1 MVLVITDSPLSNRGS
16 ELSVL
21 GSQFEGFKAIF
32 GDLYDPDTNP
42 NGIVNLGVSENVTV
56 PSVDGELCERK
67 ISSTALLIYCLY
79 SL

>member
-1 MVLVITDSPLSNRGS
+1 MVLVTTDSPLSNRGS

-32 GDLYDPDTNP
+32 GDLYNPDTNA
-42 NGIVNLGVSENVTV
+42 NGIVNLGVSENVTI
-56 PSVDGELCERK
+56 PSVAGELCEWK
-67 ISSTALLIYCLY
+67 ICPAVLLIYCLC